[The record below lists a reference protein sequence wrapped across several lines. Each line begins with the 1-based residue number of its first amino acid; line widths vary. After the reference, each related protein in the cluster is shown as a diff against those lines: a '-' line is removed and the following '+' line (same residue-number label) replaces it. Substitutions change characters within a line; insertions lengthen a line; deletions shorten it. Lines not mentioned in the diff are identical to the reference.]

1 METVFYFVVV
11 VLLAGLLGSCVTG
24 NYMELKSKDQVE
36 VLGTIQST
44 FYVNGAFRYRNTI
57 NRQAY
62 INLMAEAQEK
72 YPGENVDIRDI
83 SWVIG
88 RQTDSAS
95 NNYEY
100 NAIGKVIRR

>member
-1 METVFYFVVV
+1 MKKVYCFAAVI
-11 VLLAGLLGSCVTG
+11 LLTGLLGSCVTG
-24 NYMELKSKDQVE
+24 NYMELKSNDQAV
-36 VLGTIQST
+36 VLSTVQST
-44 FYVNGAFRYRNTI
+44 FYVNGAFRYRKTI

-88 RQTDSAS
+88 RQIDSAS

-100 NAIGKVIRR
+100 NAIGKIIRR